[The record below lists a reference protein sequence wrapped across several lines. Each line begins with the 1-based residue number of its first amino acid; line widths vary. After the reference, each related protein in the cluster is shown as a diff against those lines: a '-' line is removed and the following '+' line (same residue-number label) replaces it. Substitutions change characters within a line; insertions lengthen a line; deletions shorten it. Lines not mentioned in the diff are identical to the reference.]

1 MAHLFSEAEFWVAVA
16 FVVFVGLIA
25 KFGGFKALAAGLDKR
40 GERIAAEL
48 GEAKRLREEA
58 QALLASY
65 EKRRREAESE
75 AQAIIAH
82 AKAEAERLA
91 REAEAKLT
99 DFVARRQKAAEQKIA
114 LAESEATRE
123 VRGAAAEAAIRAS
136 EAILRARSTG
146 AAALGLLDKSLGEVK
161 SKLN

>member
-1 MAHLFSEAEFWVAVA
+1 MLHLFSEAEFWVAVA
-16 FVVFVGLIA
+16 FAAFVGGIA
-25 KFGGFKALAAGLDKR
+25 YLGGFKAIVNALDKR
-40 GERIAAEL
+40 GERIAGEL

-65 EKRRREAESE
+65 EKRRREAETE
-75 AQAIIAH
+75 AEAIIAQ

-91 REAEAKLT
+91 KEAESKLT

-114 LAESEATRE
+114 LAEAEAMRE

-136 EAILRARSTG
+136 ETILRARSAG
-146 AAALGLLDKSLGEVK
+146 EAGRNLLAKSLDEIK